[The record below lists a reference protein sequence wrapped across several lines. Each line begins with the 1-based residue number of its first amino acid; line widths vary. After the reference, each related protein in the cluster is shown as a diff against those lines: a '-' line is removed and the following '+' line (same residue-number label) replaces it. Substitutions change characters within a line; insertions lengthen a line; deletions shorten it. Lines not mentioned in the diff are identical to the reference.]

1 MIYNPLFNNSCIR
14 PCTISH
20 SHDRC
25 GDVCRTSHE
34 QPCIPATLQGKVSWI
49 CKSCVLTHFQV
60 IFLSDTSRALGLL
73 SELYMTLS
81 QYALHTRACH
91 PQPWQILTSKM
102 FQSNIKTS
110 QNDKRRL
117 IKLELETRNAL
128 FRLQALIITMKN
140 ELGLLPV
147 SV

>member
-1 MIYNPLFNNSCIR
+1 
-14 PCTISH
+14 
-20 SHDRC
+20 
-25 GDVCRTSHE
+25 
-34 QPCIPATLQGKVSWI
+34 
-49 CKSCVLTHFQV
+49 
-60 IFLSDTSRALGLL
+60 
-73 SELYMTLS
+73 
-81 QYALHTRACH
+81 
-91 PQPWQILTSKM
+91 M